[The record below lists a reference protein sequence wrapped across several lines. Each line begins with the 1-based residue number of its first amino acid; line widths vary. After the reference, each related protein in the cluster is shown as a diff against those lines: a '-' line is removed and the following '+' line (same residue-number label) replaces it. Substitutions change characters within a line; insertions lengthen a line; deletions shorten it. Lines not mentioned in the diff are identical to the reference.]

1 MDLSMFFGAKKKRKS
16 TRSVLTDKCA
26 GSVVVRGRTRKLY
39 RGSAGGLYY
48 KTKSGKRYV
57 DKADAKRMMKK
68 SPKKSPKRKSPKR
81 KSPKR
86 KSSKRKSRYGY
97 GLGQPSLLDM
107 MGPAGLSVVPHP
119 VAPVAPGSGM
129 KFGMVMPGLRN
140 RYGYM

>member
-1 MDLSMFFGAKKKRKS
+1 MFFGAKKKRKS

-81 KSPKR
+81 KSHKR
-86 KSSKRKSRYGY
+86 KSHYGY
-97 GLGQPSLLDM
+97 GLGQPSLMEM

-119 VAPVAPGSGM
+119 VAPGSGM
-129 KFGMVMPGLRN
+129 KFGMPVMPGPRN
-140 RYGYM
+140 HYGYM

>member
-68 SPKKSPKRKSPKR
+68 SPKRKSP
-81 KSPKR
+81 
-86 KSSKRKSRYGY
+86 KRKSRYGY

-119 VAPVAPGSGM
+119 VAPPVAPGSGM

-140 RYGYM
+140 NYGYM

>member
-48 KTKSGKRYV
+48 KTKSGKRYL

-68 SPKKSPKRKSPKR
+68 SPKRSPKRSPKKRKSPKR
-81 KSPKR
+81 R
-86 KSSKRKSRYGY
+86 SRYGY

-107 MGPAGLSVVPHP
+107 MGPAGLSVVPP
-119 VAPVAPGSGM
+119 PAAPGSGM
-129 KFGMVMPGLRN
+129 KFGMRFPGTRN
-140 RYGYM
+140 NYYGYM